1 MSLHRHPS
9 CLDLVWMTDPLESG
23 GAKVGFWSA
32 GQFSGPVSSGTEPS
46 LLRPCCWP
54 PFMCRTHN
62 RDTWGRRSAECDAMQ
77 TTSPSV
83 FRLDWARLACD
94 FGRQRIHGYTAWSD
108 SRQTAAQHGESH
120 RPCCFLA
127 SLGACFGCRWRHGSF
142 PMNAAEEGGLCSSF
156 PRPPA
161 DISRKPASP
170 GCRFRDVST
179 KPGNAL
185 RGQESSLHVDLYR
198 CFPQTSHGN

>member
-156 PRPPA
+156 PRPPSGYFPKTRFTRLSVSGRVDEA
-161 DISRKPASP
+161 GKRVAGPGELSP
-170 GCRFRDVST
+170 CGLV
-179 KPGNAL
+179 P
-185 RGQESSLHVDLYR
+185 V
-198 CFPQTSHGN
+198 FPTNLTR